1 VEIWRCAIYLLRS
14 DRQPASTK
22 NCTPR
27 VTGCKEKKSNLAFSA
42 QHFYEVSLIDA
53 AAPSKRSSSSFQGSG
68 LDVQIVQVRNGPL
81 AVSAMAAN
89 EAQFYTTLATGSS
102 LGSDGVLK

>member
-1 VEIWRCAIYLLRS
+1 M
-14 DRQPASTK
+14 
-22 NCTPR
+22 
-27 VTGCKEKKSNLAFSA
+27 
-42 QHFYEVSLIDA
+42 
-53 AAPSKRSSSSFQGSG
+53 
-68 LDVQIVQVRNGPL
+68 QIVQVRNGPL